1 LASCHLRGEAVV
13 VLASVAMMAGC
24 RTTPEA
30 PPPPGPVPPVSS
42 PSHLCRDPGLEND
55 DFCLPVERVEAL
67 MRSGRDRIVE
77 ARVTQSGFSRPRRLR
92 ISIAGEDDGDPLVFK
107 LKWKPA
113 PSGGAG
119 FNNVPSREIAAYAA
133 QRLFLDPDEYV
144 VPPTIARCVEV
155 ETHAQFVG
163 REGATLKG
171 TRCVFG
177 LVAYWLENV
186 TPDGALDLE
195 RFETDPAY
203 RHNLA
208 NLNMLTYLIDQRD
221 SRKANFLVSTDP
233 DRPRVFVIDNGLAFG
248 GFKNPFTYGPFMK
261 DWGKLQVSRLPS
273 ASVDRLRKLTR
284 TELDGLLV
292 VAQFENRNGLL
303 VEVSPGEPLDDE
315 KEFRFQRGVAQLGL
329 NREQIDAMEE
339 RIRELLERVDAGEI
353 QLF

>member
-1 LASCHLRGEAVV
+1 MRREAVI
-13 VLASVAMMAGC
+13 VLASIAMMAGC

-30 PPPPGPVPPVSS
+30 PSPGPVPPVSS
-42 PSHLCRDPGLEND
+42 PSHLCRDPELDDD
-55 DFCLPVERVEAL
+55 DFCLPVERLEAL

-92 ISIAGEDDGDPLVFK
+92 VSIAAGGDGDPLVFQ

-113 PSGGAG
+113 PSSGAG
-119 FNNVPSREIAAYAA
+119 FNNMPSREIAAYAA
-133 QRLFLDPDEYV
+133 QRLFLDPDGYV
-144 VPPTIARCVEV
+144 VPPTIARCVDV
-155 ETHAQFVG
+155 DAHARFVG
-163 REGATLKG
+163 RENATLEG

-186 TPDGALDLE
+186 TPEAALDLE

-208 NLNMLTYLIDQRD
+208 HLNILTYLIDQRD

-248 GFKNPFTYGPFMK
+248 GFKNPFAYGPFMK
-261 DWGKLQVSRLPS
+261 DWGKLQVPRLPS

-284 TELDGLLV
+284 SELDGLLV
-292 VAQFENRNGLL
+292 VAQFENRDGVL
-303 VEVSPGEPLDDE
+303 VEVPPGRPLDDE
-315 KEFRFQRGVAQLGL
+315 KEFRFQDGIAQLGL

-339 RIRELLERVDAGEI
+339 RVRKLLERVDTGEI